1 MYSTHQHNIQLSYPF
16 LDRDLCRAQY
26 VMQKFK
32 EYGIKTHMTSYD
44 VLLSYPLKREL
55 HMLAPIEFS
64 PLLRESVKEEVPQ
77 SRSTKEV
84 DTFLAYAK
92 SGGFTLFSR

>member
-1 MYSTHQHNIQLSYPF
+1 
-16 LDRDLCRAQY
+16 
-26 VMQKFK
+26 MQKFK
-32 EYGIKTHMTSYD
+32 EYGIKAHMTSYD

-64 PLLRESVKEEVPQ
+64 PLLRESVEGEDPQ
-77 SRSTKEV
+77 SRSPKEV

-92 SGGFTLFSR
+92 SGGSNLGAASQCTLLCGSKNLYDRGLQAAL